1 MHLLNLW
8 GTLVVVIDM
17 QTRQEELNI
26 VRMTQMPRL
35 HAISQLNRLQVHIQY
50 QAHDLRL
57 TME

>member
-1 MHLLNLW
+1 MHLLNLR

-35 HAISQLNRLQVHIQY
+35 HAISQLNRLQVHTEY